1 MVLDSTQPTDSV
13 LLAELP
19 RYIRET
25 RASIENERQEYITG
39 IAVEFGAENYDAVFL
54 DPMGQIFRRSKAGD
68 ATRNKVHGIYV
79 LEFNAV
85 KIVGSVTNDAWSFTP
100 GKTIYVSDREYGDY
114 TEVNTGLVGGI
125 AISVDTMI
133 ISSTLSEQIDTI
145 VYEISDARLGFA
157 TLGQTMRDLS
167 EDLVSVIAEV
177 VAARATSGDLSS
189 RIIDILATESTN
201 NTAIISRVQAIELAM
216 ANAVRTYPSLLSLLQ
231 AHEAQ
236 YKQNSLELTDAR
248 DTHLTLKA
256 RLESI
261 VRMFD
266 EVTAARAGKLSL
278 LERLTEIALVG
289 STVTTEVVS
298 ARGIYP
304 TLLSRLEYFN
314 ANVTEV
320 VEARGT
326 HSDLDGRFMQQAED
340 LQSILSELVN
350 ARGLATT
357 LNSRLNVSINS
368 DGTLKSTVT
377 PVVWFTEASA
387 ISKVTGNIFTVA
399 TDKTSIYVTGRAVE
413 LSDNYYCHA
422 ISSSYSAGTGLTTVE
437 VTGSGIADSLTN
449 VAYSFHPNVLPML
462 AHSSL
467 MSVLGADDTS
477 ADTVKTRHVSN
488 SQMKILT
495 DARVL
500 AASNISTLQG
510 QMTTA
515 IADIDAAELLI
526 TNHAGRLTTAEGT
539 LTSHGSRLT
548 TAEGKI
554 TTLENAA
561 STDAA
566 DILALETAVDNM
578 AVFREELMVTKS
590 ANFTAALK
598 SVNRIQTAGIT
609 ITPPAVP
616 VLGDWFIVMPEVDL
630 RSNPVTFNTS
640 SQKFQGL
647 SESLLIDGNKI
658 ITLLYTGAT
667 YGWTVMN

>member
-1 MVLDSTQPTDSV
+1 MVLDPTQPTDSV

-39 IAVEFGAENYDAVFL
+39 IAVEFGTENYDAVFL
-54 DPMGQIFRRSKAGD
+54 DPMGQIFRRSKARD

-114 TEVNTGLVGGI
+114 TEENTGLVGGI

-157 TLGQTMRDLS
+157 SLGQTMRDLS
-167 EDLVSVIAEV
+167 GDLISVIAEV
-177 VAARATSGDLSS
+177 VAARSTAGNLST
-189 RIIDILATESTN
+189 RIADILASEVVN
-201 NTAIISRVQAIELAM
+201 NTAITSRVQAVEQSLT
-216 ANAVRTYPSLLSLLQ
+216 NAIRNYPSLLALLQ

-236 YKQNSLELTDAR
+236 YTQNSLELTDAR

-289 STVTTEVVS
+289 STVTTEVVN

-304 TLLSRLEYFN
+304 TLLDRLEYFN

-320 VEARGT
+320 VTARGSY
-326 HSDLDGRFMQQAED
+326 SDLDGRFAGHAEE
-340 LQSILSELVN
+340 LQIMLSELVA

-357 LNSRLNVSINS
+357 LNSRLSVSINS

-377 PVVWFTEASA
+377 PVVWFTEAGA
-387 ISKVTGNIFTVA
+387 ISKVTATIFTVGG
-399 TDKTSIYVTGRAVE
+399 DKTAIYVTGRAVE
-413 LSDNYYCHA
+413 LSSTYYGHV
-422 ISSSYSAGTGLTTVE
+422 ISSSYDGGSGLTTVE
-437 VTGSGIADSLTN
+437 VTGKGIAAGLTN

-477 ADTVKTRHVSN
+477 SDVVKTKHVSN
-488 SQMKILT
+488 AQMKVLT
-495 DARVL
+495 DARIL
-500 AASNISTLQG
+500 AASNIATLQT
-510 QMTTA
+510 QRTN
-515 IADIDAAELLI
+515 IQADLDAAEALI

-539 LTSHGSRLT
+539 ITSHGSRLT

-554 TTLENAA
+554 TTLETAA

-566 DILALETAVDNM
+566 DILALETAVANM
-578 AVFREELMVTKS
+578 TVFRKELMVIKS
-590 ANFTAALK
+590 ASFTAALK
-598 SVNRIQTAGIT
+598 SVNRIQAAGIT

-630 RSNPVTFNTS
+630 ISSPVIFNTA

-647 SESLLIDGNKI
+647 SETLLIDGNKI

-667 YGWTVMN
+667 YGWTIMN